1 MSTWPNKPNPLPPP
15 GQPMPKPP
23 DPCVEAPVTEPD
35 QVWDDPVPAQKQ
47 ARIWRE
53 DVIRLESV
61 IAKLTAKE

>member
-1 MSTWPNKPNPLPPP
+1 
-15 GQPMPKPP
+15 
-23 DPCVEAPVTEPD
+23 VEAPVTEPD